1 MDIDDTSGFYKVDDD
16 GIFHHAP
23 NFVRAPSYTLLV
35 TEKDAY
41 TYPVDGWI
49 WFDNIKLAAEHFNIV
64 LPENKENE

>member
-1 MDIDDTSGFYKVDDD
+1 MNDTSGFYKVDND

-23 NFVRAPSYTLLV
+23 NFVRAPSYTLLA
-35 TEKDAY
+35 TEKDTY

-49 WFDNIKLAAEHFNIV
+49 WFDNMNLAAEHFNIV